1 MISMIVGVKRIIN
14 HHADLS
20 FAIAIGGDGDGKD
33 DDDKTVVDLQF
44 SYLVHFRVVRS
55 VSSMLMLMLM
65 LMLLLVLMLMLM
77 VMIINYRYS
86 NLTFPES
93 SARSCEVRH
102 P

>member
-65 LMLLLVLMLMLM
+65 LLLVLMLMLM
-77 VMIINYRYS
+77 VMIINYRYF